1 MTYINF
7 IYDLF
12 VLLQPLHKLTMHKNG
27 YTNTCTV
34 YNSRLSCLNELTE
47 NELKIVEE
55 NKVVVN
61 YHKGENICK
70 QGSFASHII
79 YLKQGLAKVYL
90 EGNPKNLILK
100 ISPSGNLI
108 GLPSIYEGNNVF
120 LYSAATYTD
129 SVVELIDINIFKQL
143 IKKNAKFAFK
153 IINIL
158 NEHSVQIYG
167 RFYCL
172 TNKQLHG
179 RFADILLCLAQRIF
193 HNMEF
198 ELPLSRNDLAEL
210 TGMSTESVIR
220 VMKDFKD
227 DGLIETSG
235 KSIKIVNYEMM
246 TKISEVG

>member
-1 MTYINF
+1 
-7 IYDLF
+7 
-12 VLLQPLHKLTMHKNG
+12 MHNAG

-34 YNSRLSCLNELTE
+34 YNSKLSCFEELTE
-47 NELKIVEE
+47 SELDLIEK
-55 NKVVVN
+55 NKVIVN

-79 YLKQGLAKVYL
+79 YLSEGLVKVYL

-108 GLPSIYEGNNVF
+108 GLPSIYDGNNVF

-143 IKKNAKFAFK
+143 INENTKFAYRV
-153 IINIL
+153 INAL
-158 NEHSVQIYG
+158 NENTVQIYG

-179 RFADILLCLAQRIF
+179 RLADILLCLAQRIF
-193 HNMEF
+193 YEMEF
-198 ELPLSRNDLAEL
+198 DLPLSRSDLAEL

-220 VMKDFKD
+220 VMKDFKN

-235 KSIKIVNYEMM
+235 KVIKIVNYEMM
-246 TKISEVG
+246 NRISEVG

>member
-1 MTYINF
+1 
-7 IYDLF
+7 
-12 VLLQPLHKLTMHKNG
+12 MHNTG

-34 YNSRLSCLNELTE
+34 YNSKLSCFEELTE
-47 NELKIVEE
+47 SELKIIEE

-61 YHKGENICK
+61 YSKGENICK

-79 YLKQGLAKVYL
+79 YLSEGLVKVYL

-143 IKKNAKFAFK
+143 IRENAKFAYRV
-153 IINIL
+153 ISVL
-158 NEHSVQIYG
+158 NEHAVQIYG

-179 RFADILLCLAQRIF
+179 RLADILLCLAQRIF
-193 HNMEF
+193 YEMEF
-198 ELPLSRNDLAEL
+198 DLPLSRNDLAEL

-235 KSIKIVNYEMM
+235 KAIKIINYEMM
-246 TKISEVG
+246 NRISEVG

>member
-1 MTYINF
+1 
-7 IYDLF
+7 
-12 VLLQPLHKLTMHKNG
+12 MHNNG

-34 YNSRLSCLNELTE
+34 YNSYFSCFEELTE
-47 NELKIVEE
+47 KELDIIEK
-55 NKVVVN
+55 NKLVVK

-79 YLKQGLAKVYL
+79 YLREGLVKVYL
-90 EGNPKNLILK
+90 EGNPKNLVLK
-100 ISPSGNLI
+100 ISPAGNLI

-129 SVVELIDINIFKQL
+129 SVVELIDINIFKQ
-143 IKKNAKFAFK
+143 IIGENAKFAFRV
-153 IINIL
+153 INVL
-158 NEHSVQIYG
+158 NEHAVQIYG

-172 TNKQLHG
+172 TNKQMHG
-179 RFADILLCLAQRIF
+179 RFADILLCLSQRIF
-193 HNMEF
+193 KKSEF
-198 ELPLSRNDLAEL
+198 DLPLTRNDLAEL

-235 KSIKIVNYEMM
+235 KAIKIVNYEMM
-246 TKISEVG
+246 NRISEVG